1 MLQDSC
7 MQNFSLECFGKH
19 SFLLAIHTFFIIHGD
34 MVSRWKV
41 VTMLSCY
48 KGAACSRSLYTV
60 PSSKTLEI
68 YVKV

>member
-1 MLQDSC
+1 MPFSQCDSL
-7 MQNFSLECFGKH
+7 LEGIMKLVKCFMYVV
-19 SFLLAIHTFFIIHGD
+19 FVLTNQ
-34 MVSRWKV
+34 WKV